1 MRHVCALTPT
11 LTHTHTPAGVGRPK
25 LTVVLVPT
33 AALPFQR
40 ILDAVRSNSA
50 ASGGDDSISLVL
62 ERAPLAGSGSAASS
76 RSSSSGSA
84 SSDTGS
90 AERQQQQQ
98 QIGGDRSV
106 GGGVFDPALFD

>member
-1 MRHVCALTPT
+1 M
-11 LTHTHTPAGVGRPK
+11 
-25 LTVVLVPT
+25 PT

-76 RSSSSGSA
+76 RSGSA

>member
-11 LTHTHTPAGVGRPK
+11 LTHTQPPAGVGRPK

-76 RSSSSGSA
+76 RSGSA

-98 QIGGDRSV
+98 QIGGDRRL